1 MIFIIVFLGIIAISM
16 AGCLILNIRNKTF
29 EKSLTVITE
38 QLGRER
44 NMYSKDREQF
54 EEALKTQKDATN
66 LWAKKY
72 YELEILLK
80 KYEVGDSKEDKNELG
95 GINNDTVVCN

>member
-1 MIFIIVFLGIIAISM
+1 MIFIIVFLGIIAIS
-16 AGCLILNIRNKTF
+16 GIGSLILNARNKVAQ
-29 EKSLTVITE
+29 KSINLAIE

-44 NMYSKDREQF
+44 DMYNEYRKQLEK
-54 EEALKTQKDATN
+54 ELITQKDATN

-80 KYEVGDSKEDKNELG
+80 KYEAGVVKEDK
-95 GINNDTVVCN
+95 